1 MNHEQHKAELVR
13 WALEVQLPP
22 EGYRPVPGLVSRRQ
36 FAVCVAENH
45 DARPGERYSVSADRV
60 SVLEATA
67 TPLPGEPFTT
77 YRSRRNMAERE
88 FERLVSEL
96 G

>member
-1 MNHEQHKAELVR
+1 MNHEQRQAELVR

-22 EGYRPVPGLVSRRQ
+22 EGYQPIPALVSRRQ

-45 DARPGERYSVSADRV
+45 DARPGERYAVSAARA
-60 SVLEATA
+60 SVLEGRDN
-67 TPLPGEPFTT
+67 PLPGEPFTS
-77 YRSRRNMAERE
+77 YFSRSNMAERE
-88 FERLVSEL
+88 YDRLVQTL